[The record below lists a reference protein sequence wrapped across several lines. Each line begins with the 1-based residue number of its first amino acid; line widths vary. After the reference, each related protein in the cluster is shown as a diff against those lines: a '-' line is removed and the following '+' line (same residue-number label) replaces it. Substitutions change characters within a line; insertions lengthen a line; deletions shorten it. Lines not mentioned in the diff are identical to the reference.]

1 MPIFMKYGQIV
12 VEFYQ
17 FFDFF
22 SFFSIEILI
31 QTSKLCDFG
40 EVQIIIKIEPLGID
54 SWLSLLWIQERMDFQ
69 VRGGENL
76 GQKIWNPTYSFK
88 SQIIDLVTSLR
99 FAGEILSVS
108 V

>member
-31 QTSKLCDFG
+31 QASKLCDFG
-40 EVQIIIKIEPLGID
+40 EV
-54 SWLSLLWIQERMDFQ
+54 RMDFQ